1 MAVHPTHR
9 FLADAMLGRLARWLR
24 VLDFDTV
31 FDPAIDDPELVDLAD
46 AEKRILLTRDRHL
59 VEYLQ
64 PDRSVLITWDAPLEQ
79 LRQVIETCRLEPPP
93 TLFTRCM
100 ICNTPLR
107 HASEEEVA
115 TLQPGRA
122 RALPGQVWRCPGC
135 LRVYWPG
142 THTWRMRETLQQAL
156 PDWLSP

>member
-1 MAVHPTHR
+1 MTMRTNSR

-31 FDPAIDDPELVDLAD
+31 FDPAIDDPELVALAD
-46 AEKRILLTRDRHL
+46 TEGRILLTRDRHL

-64 PDRSVLITWDAPLEQ
+64 PARSVLITRDAPLEQ

-93 TLFTRCM
+93 ALFTRCM
-100 ICNTPLR
+100 VCNTPLR
-107 HASEEEVA
+107 HATEDEAA

-122 RALPGQVWRCPGC
+122 RTLPGPVWRCPGC

-156 PDWLSP
+156 PEWL